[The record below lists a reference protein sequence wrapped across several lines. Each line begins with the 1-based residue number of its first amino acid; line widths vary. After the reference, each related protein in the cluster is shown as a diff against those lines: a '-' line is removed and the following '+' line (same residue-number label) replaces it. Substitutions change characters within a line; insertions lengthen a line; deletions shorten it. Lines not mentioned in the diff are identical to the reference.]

1 MGSGGG
7 RSGGGLEDRCLVCL
21 VCLVYLVNQTNQID
35 QRNQMNQTNPHSFRT
50 LLERRLAEF
59 LEKLLN
65 ECLTLLFENP
75 AGYGDPMVQPRL

>member
-1 MGSGGG
+1 MGSRSG

-35 QRNQMNQTNPHSFRT
+35 QGNQMNQTNRHSFRT
-50 LLERRLAEF
+50 LLERRLAEI

-65 ECLTLLFENP
+65 ERLTLLFEDS
-75 AGYGDPMVQPRL
+75 ACHGDPVIQFRL